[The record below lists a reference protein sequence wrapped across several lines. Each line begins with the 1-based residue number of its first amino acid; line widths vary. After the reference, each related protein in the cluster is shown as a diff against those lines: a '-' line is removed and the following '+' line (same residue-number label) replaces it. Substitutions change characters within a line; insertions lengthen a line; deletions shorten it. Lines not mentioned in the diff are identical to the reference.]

1 MNRINTAGVD
11 ALSAE
16 EIGAQRER
24 FPRIFSLS
32 LTQIIVR
39 WGSLILVVGFL
50 IYMLNRLGFFSERFY
65 GSLGKLA
72 VMFGQMFPPT
82 TGGQFWDFVD
92 AIGDTLAMAFIG
104 SLIGAIVALPLA
116 FMAAK
121 NFNPIRPLQFATR
134 RFADVLRAADYMI
147 WGLIF
152 VRAAGLGTLPGIIA
166 IAIVDTGIL
175 VILFSEAIENI
186 DNKQI
191 EGVKASGGSRLE
203 VIRFGVLPQVMPVL
217 LTNALYMFESN
228 TRAATILGIVGAGGI
243 GFLLSDNLRASEF
256 SNACTIILM
265 IIVVVYCIDWGSRKL
280 RERYIRG
287 DDYLLGDEKARS
299 FWSSWFRIF
308 GSRSTPSS

>member
-1 MNRINTAGVD
+1 MNHITTAGVE
-11 ALSAE
+11 ALSTE

-32 LTQIIVR
+32 PKQIVIR

-104 SLIGAIVALPLA
+104 SLIGSVVALPLA

-121 NFNPIRPLQFATR
+121 NFNPIRPLQFLTR

-186 DNKQI
+186 DRKQI

-243 GFLLSDNLRASEF
+243 GFLLSDNLRA
-256 SNACTIILM
+256 
-265 IIVVVYCIDWGSRKL
+265 VVVYCIDWGSRKL

-287 DDYLLGDEKARS
+287 DDYLLGDERAKS
-299 FWSSWFRIF
+299 FWSSWFKIF
-308 GSRSTPSS
+308 GSRPSSSS

>member
-1 MNRINTAGVD
+1 MSVGVD
-11 ALSAE
+11 AITNEEVRAE
-16 EIGAQRER
+16 RER
-24 FPRIFSLS
+24 FPRVFSLS
-32 LTQIIVR
+32 PKQLIMR
-39 WGSLILVVGFL
+39 WGSLILLAGFL
-50 IYMLNRLGFFSERFY
+50 LYMLNRLGFFSEKFY

-72 VMFGQMFPPT
+72 IMFGQMFPPT
-82 TGGQFWDFVD
+82 TGGQFFLFVD
-92 AIGDTLAMAFIG
+92 AIGETLAMAFIG
-104 SLIGAIVALPLA
+104 SLIGAIVALPLS

-121 NFNPIRPLQFATR
+121 NFNPIRALQFGTR

-152 VRAAGLGTLPGIIA
+152 VRAVGLGPLPGIIA

-186 DNKQI
+186 DRKQT
-191 EGVKASGGSRLE
+191 EGIKASGGNQLE
-203 VIRFGVLPQVMPVL
+203 VIRFGVLPQVMPIL

-243 GFLLSDNLRASEF
+243 GFLLSDNLRAFEF

-265 IIVVVYCIDWGSRKL
+265 IIGVVYVIDYGSRKI

-287 DDYLLGDEKARS
+287 DDYLQGDERGKS
-299 FWSSWFRIF
+299 FWSGWFRMF
-308 GSRSTPSS
+308 ESRS